1 MPTLLVKLQGNR
13 SLNRTIHPP
22 RLYVYDNKLVYR
34 KRNFIKVR
42 EFSIPYN
49 QISQVNIINGIFFA
63 EIVVLTTGVEYIKI
77 RYVSKSKTKL
87 AKKIIDQ
94 KMYDLHY
101 GDKNKREDPEM
112 MHYTKMVNEFENG
125 LSRLNELISSHKIT
139 KKEFIKKRKALLKK
153 LK

>member
-13 SLNRTIHPP
+13 SFNRTLYPP

-34 KRNFIKVR
+34 KGHLIKVR

-49 QISQVNIINGIFFA
+49 QISQLNIINGIFFS
-63 EIVVLTTGVEYIKI
+63 EIVIWTTGVEFIKI

-112 MHYTKMVNEFENG
+112 IHYTKMVNAYESG
-125 LSRLNELISSHKIT
+125 LSRLNELLNSHKIT
-139 KKEFIKKRKALLKK
+139 KKEFNKKRNALLKR